1 MFGDDRHVC
10 SWYWTHNV
18 VYICPYGKSPVW
30 GRFCAWNQPLP
41 PHPRSLDLSALK
53 RKTHAEFA
61 LFWVARKMSL
71 GKVGWGVKLL
81 RVARVT
87 LQWSVWL
94 IMSRVRTVRG
104 ESVAFSHRIFCVTV
118 LCFVFYKTCLSSW
131 WSQSCGNC
139 LNRAGQA
146 SLEIWLRYSSV
157 ACFLPDA
164 GAILPYLEQLWQSGT
179 VLWHTILLLKEM
191 QLDLNFLPQTCQAFV
206 IVCHFLDPFPV
217 IFWSYCMTGFSW
229 PVAFYLL

>member
-41 PHPRSLDLSALK
+41 PHPSSLDLSALK

-71 GKVGWGVKLL
+71 GKEGWGVKLL

-104 ESVAFSHRIFCVTV
+104 ESVAFSHRFSVLLCCALFFTRLVYRAGGVSPVVTV
-118 LCFVFYKTCLSSW
+118 WT
-131 WSQSCGNC
+131 
-139 LNRAGQA
+139 
-146 SLEIWLRYSSV
+146 
-157 ACFLPDA
+157 
-164 GAILPYLEQLWQSGT
+164 EQGRHLWKYGSD
-179 VLWHTILLLKEM
+179 ILL
-191 QLDLNFLPQTCQAFV
+191 
-206 IVCHFLDPFPV
+206 
-217 IFWSYCMTGFSW
+217 
-229 PVAFYLL
+229 